1 MDGDGKMNTYEIFN
15 ETNYDLKKETDKL
28 YELLAFALKREK
40 LDNVEF
46 NVIFVDSNTIHDINK
61 TYRNVDRVTDVIS
74 FALEDS
80 EQYYIEGMPRT
91 IELDHRLLGDI
102 YICVERAEEQA
113 KEYGHSFLREL
124 AFLTIHGLL
133 HLLGYDHM
141 EKEEEKIMF
150 QKQEDI
156 LNEFG
161 IRREN
166 I

>member
-74 FALEDS
+74 FALEDNK
-80 EQYYIEGMPRT
+80 T

-124 AFLTIHGLL
+124 ASLTIHGLL

>member
-15 ETNYDLKKETDKL
+15 ETDKNLEKEMDKL
-28 YELLAFALKREK
+28 YELLDFTLKRENLEK
-40 LDNVEF
+40 VEF
-46 NVIFVDSNTIHDINK
+46 NIIFVDSKTIHEINK

-74 FALEDS
+74 FALEDNK
-80 EQYYIEGMPRT
+80 T

-102 YICVERAEEQA
+102 YICIEKAEEQA

-124 AFLTIHGLL
+124 SFLTIHGLL

-141 EKEEEKIMF
+141 EKSEEEIMF
-150 QKQEDI
+150 KKQDDI

-161 IRREN
+161 IRRED
-166 I
+166 

>member
-1 MDGDGKMNTYEIFN
+1 MDGDGNMNTYEIFN

-46 NVIFVDSNTIHDINK
+46 NVIFVGSNTIHDINK

-74 FALEDS
+74 FALEDNK
-80 EQYYIEGMPRT
+80 T

>member
-74 FALEDS
+74 FALEDNK
-80 EQYYIEGMPRT
+80 T

-124 AFLTIHGLL
+124 AFLAIHGLL